1 MKVFGYGAKKS
12 TYMTTIYSFVG
23 DGYYAGTSYGTPS
36 KTSASFSVS
45 GGTLSGLPSGL
56 TAVDL
61 LVVIGV

>member
-1 MKVFGYGAKKS
+1 
-12 TYMTTIYSFVG
+12 MTTIYSFVG
-23 DGYYAGTSYGTPS
+23 DGYYAGTSYGKPS

-45 GGTLSGLPSGL
+45 GGKLSGLPSGL